1 MKNSELPSDRIYRI
15 FGEDITLSDA
25 IDKAGQCAGLSAMDM
40 IDDVASQ
47 VDEQKP
53 EGDETGDGGMLRTLS
68 LTILYHWVGARF
80 DAMRLA
86 MAKGG
91 PDLVPLCNAL
101 DELSEDLQSGK
112 RPSEAAEILKAL
124 EPMIQASVRKHGRG
138 RN

>member
-86 MAKGG
+86 MSKGG